1 LTSLSFRLSP
11 RPPFRLDLTVWVLRR
26 RPHNL
31 MDRWDGRVYR
41 RVLVAAGKEVAVA
54 VVQTGPPEAPEIRVE
69 AQGDGLDAD
78 QTLPFLKLSLAPMLG
93 IEADLSGFYRLAGQD
108 ERLGALVHQFR
119 GVKPPRFPTV
129 FEALVNAVACQQ
141 LSLTVGI
148 HLLNRLAA
156 AYGAG
161 LPAAGGPAAAFP
173 RAADLAG
180 ADPEALRRLGFS
192 RSKGRTLVELAQGV
206 VQGRVDLDKLATLKD
221 EDAVNYL
228 QALKGIGRWTAEYA
242 LLRGL
247 GRWHVFPGDDV
258 GARRKLEAWLKAPE
272 PLDYQGVGRLLA
284 GYYPFGGLIYF
295 HLLLSQLAA
304 EGHLAP

>member
-1 LTSLSFRLSP
+1 
-11 RPPFRLDLTVWVLRR
+11 
-26 RPHNL
+26 
-31 MDRWDGRVYR
+31 VYR
-41 RVLVAAGKEVAVA
+41 RVLLAAEQAVEVAMI
-54 VVQTGPPEAPEIRVE
+54 QTGPPEAPEIQVE
-69 AQGDGLDAD
+69 AQGDRLEAEH
-78 QTLPFLKLSLAPMLG
+78 TRPFLKACLTHLLG
-93 IEADLSGFYRLAGQD
+93 LEADLSGFYRLAAAD
-108 ERLGALVHQFR
+108 ARLNSLVQRFR

-129 FEALVNAVACQQ
+129 FEALVNAIACQQ

-161 LPAAGGPAAAFP
+161 FPAAGGPAAAFP

-180 ADPEALRRLGFS
+180 ADPEALRGLGLS
-192 RSKGRTLVELAQGV
+192 RSKGRTLVDLAQGV
-206 VQGRVDLDKLATLKD
+206 TRGEVDLEKLAALKD
-221 EDAVNYL
+221 EAAVKYL
-228 QALKGIGRWTAEYA
+228 AALKGIGRWTAEYA

-258 GARRKLEAWLKAPE
+258 GARRKLEAWLQVPE
-272 PLDYQGVGRLLA
+272 PLDYRGVGRLLA
-284 GYYPFGGLIYF
+284 GFYPFGGLIYF